1 MSTTASRYADYGSA
15 CPRCQQ
21 IINTIDITFQQG
33 IFIYDLTFIQQ
44 ELESVLVAALQREH
58 ELLQEDADILKLPS
72 SSMIRLANGKKPR
85 DFKAERERRRKA
97 LGGQTS
103 RKRRIKKNSTKHFL
117 TTIKR
122 ERNHNGS
129 ILSKKDSWN
138 SKIRSDM
145 NGNSSRPIRS
155 YRPISFTFPY
165 YYETNYRNG
174 NNHNLSTNKLQLNN
188 IPYPDQFWTKILT
201 NQYEFIKDDKCNFID
216 KLIHI
221 DQSLLNNF
229 DYEKEYNQYK
239 DIINSNE
246 YIFSHDKYIHPELEY
261 SVVIKQ
267 NSHLYSLVENMLNN
281 NQHKNGS
288 TTTNNHRLKRKHS
301 AISNNN
307 HNSLQIDESILNLF
321 RREENTFTSKY
332 AELQHRLAESL
343 SLERLAL
350 DRARKQCKLDTIQI
364 EINEIDDK
372 ILEITNSIRQRKRP
386 SENAVSLCK
395 PASPI
400 DNNCTNHHQ
409 NEINESEA
417 WRKGRRQSTLRVYD
431 ELARLVDERI
441 DFEKQII
448 EINPSIQL

>member
-58 ELLQEDADILKLPS
+58 ELLQEDVDILKLPS

-174 NNHNLSTNKLQLNN
+174 NNPNLSTNKLQLNN

-288 TTTNNHRLKRKHS
+288 TATNNHRLKRKHS

-448 EINPSIQL
+448 EINSSIQL